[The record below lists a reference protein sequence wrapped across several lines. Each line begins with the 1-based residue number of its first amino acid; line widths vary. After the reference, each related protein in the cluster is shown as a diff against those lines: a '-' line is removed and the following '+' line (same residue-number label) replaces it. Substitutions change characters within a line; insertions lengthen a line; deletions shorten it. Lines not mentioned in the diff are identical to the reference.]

1 MTWTARR
8 LAASLGLFLALMVVG
23 AWPWAPVPHGFSA
36 LYCPVA
42 NLVLAPQTFGHGGH
56 ARLVPLDHIVRQES
70 DNVTADTALSLTV
83 AGFEGDLQLGMS
95 LRRDAYLPLLI
106 LVALIVAA
114 PLPAVGRLKA
124 LSIGVPIMTAL
135 NLAALELLVVWTFA
149 LQLKGIYDPTGAARG
164 LVDFAYGALLTPPGN
179 RFIAPLA
186 LGAAIVAWQKSK
198 PGPIPSCHRNVTEAS
213 PEAGYSG
220 PELGSL
226 DSRRKPCGD

>member
-8 LAASLGLFLALMVVG
+8 IAASLGLFLALMAVG
-23 AWPWAPVPHGFSA
+23 AWPWEPVPHAFSA
-36 LYCPVA
+36 RYCPVA
-42 NLVLAPQTFGHGGH
+42 NLVLGHQTFGRGGH
-56 ARLVPLDHIVRQES
+56 ARLLPLERIVRQEG

-83 AGFEGDLQLGMS
+83 AGFEGDLQMGMS

-149 LQLKGIYDPTGAARG
+149 LRLKGIYDLGGAARR
-164 LVDFAYGALLTPPGN
+164 LLDFAYGALLTPPGN

-186 LGAAIVAWQKSK
+186 LGAAIVAWQ
-198 PGPIPSCHRNVTEAS
+198 RA
-213 PEAGYSG
+213 
-220 PELGSL
+220 
-226 DSRRKPCGD
+226 RRPDPQSS